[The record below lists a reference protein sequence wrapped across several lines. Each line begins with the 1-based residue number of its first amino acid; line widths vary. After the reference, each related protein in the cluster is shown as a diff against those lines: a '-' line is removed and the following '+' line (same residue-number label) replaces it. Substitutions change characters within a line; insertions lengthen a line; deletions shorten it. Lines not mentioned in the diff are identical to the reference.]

1 MKLTLFNRNFSDMI
15 VQPELEFTIDRYS
28 WSVKGGP
35 LTATIQAKGSREE
48 LFKLVNHLRAP
59 VEIINELGEAVW
71 WGYLSELTIHLSGI
85 NYGVD
90 LETMFNNVAVAYT
103 DQDIRF
109 TTQWSGDAD
118 SIADYGQKEI
128 LLSKSDVTEADAL
141 QCRDTNLAN
150 TKFPIPTVKFSS
162 GDVETATLTCKGW
175 YKTLEWRYYS
185 NAVGKESYEVIGEG
199 GREIGEDDR
208 PALAQS
214 FQIEAV
220 TAWAA
225 SSIWL
230 RPWKQGTGGGLPVD
244 NLLVYIKTDNGGI
257 PGTTLASALMSGGD
271 IGTSAEWL
279 EFVLD
284 TEVTLQPGTTYWI
297 HITRSGSVDETAYFM
312 VETNVNAGYPRGHLY
327 LWNTATNSWGV
338 DIWGGTWGDLLFMLV
353 GTIET
358 TEQIASL
365 VTAIGE
371 FFSGI
376 ILEDASGLESN
387 PFRDGDTVAQYELE
401 KLLTTGTIN
410 DRRLL
415 CEVTRSRYLRV
426 YEEPAAPAQPSA
438 SYALNADGLL
448 MMENLTLMDQ
458 SLCPVGIWCHLQD
471 VIPASVDLSMV
482 ADPSL
487 FLIEEAEYDVKD
499 GKYNILATR
508 EQSDA
513 MDIGGTVQG

>member
-1 MKLTLFNRNFSDMI
+1 MKFTLFQRDFSDMV
-15 VQPELEFTIDRYS
+15 VQPDLEFSIDRYS
-28 WSVKGGP
+28 WNTKGGP
-35 LTATIQAKGSREE
+35 KTATIQAKGKREE
-48 LFKLVNHLRAP
+48 LFKLVNQLRAP

-71 WGYLSELTIHLSGI
+71 WGYLSEITIHLSGI

-90 LETMFNNVAVAYT
+90 LDTMFNNVAVAYT

-109 TTQWSGDAD
+109 TTQWSGDGD
-118 SIADYGQKEI
+118 SIAEYGQKEI
-128 LLSKSDVTEADAL
+128 LLSKSDVTEVDAL
-141 QCRDTNLAN
+141 QGRDTNLAN
-150 TKFPIPTVKFSS
+150 TKYPIPTVKFSS
-162 GDVETATLTCKGW
+162 GENESATLTCKGW
-175 YKTLEWRYYS
+175 YKTLEWRYYA

-214 FQIEAV
+214 FQIEATV
-220 TAWAA
+220 AWAA
-225 SSIWL
+225 SSLWL
-230 RPWKQGTGGGLPVD
+230 RPWKQGTGGNLPTD
-244 NLLVYIKTDNGGI
+244 NLLVYIKSDDGGI
-257 PGTTLASALMSGGD
+257 PGTTLASASMDAAD
-271 IGTSAEWL
+271 IGTNADWL

-284 TEVTLQPGTTYWI
+284 TEVTLQPATTYWI
-297 HITRSGSVDETAYFM
+297 HVARSGSVDETAYFL
-312 VETNVNAGYPRGHLY
+312 VETNRNAGYLRGEIF
-327 LWNTATNSWGV
+327 LWNTPANFWGP
-338 DIWGGTWGDLLFMLV
+338 DMWGGKWGDLLFMLV

-358 TEQIASL
+358 SDQIVNL
-365 VTAIGE
+365 ITVCGE
-371 FFSGI
+371 FFTGT
-376 ILEDASGLESN
+376 ILENESGLESN
-387 PFRDGDTVAQYELE
+387 PYRDGDTVGQYELE
-401 KLLTTGTIN
+401 KLLNTGTIN

-426 YEEPAAPAQPSA
+426 YEEPAAPTLPSA

-448 MMENLTLMDQ
+448 MMENLTAMDQ

-482 ADPSL
+482 SDPSL
-487 FLIEEAEYDVKD
+487 FLIEEAEFDVKA